1 MEKTN
6 GFKGGIWFFTIFLYI
21 IAVIG
26 GIGYALYDKNY
37 VIAAAIA
44 VCAVLA
50 FPKVKEILKKLI

>member
-26 GIGYALYDKNY
+26 GIGYSIYDGNY
-37 VIAAAIA
+37 IIAAAIA

-50 FPKVKEILKKLI
+50 FPKVKEIFNRF